1 MLQTIGILDYNNKN
15 MGDPCGKYITDMEF
29 LKHMIPHHQVAVDM
43 SKKVLL
49 TSSDPIIIYLARN
62 IIYKQSDEILLMENI
77 LLSNIPNMS
86 SSDEQMYLEIPNQ
99 FTVYYPKK
107 SRDEHPQCGLHHFD
121 PNIIHSNHKPTDKE
135 YLDHMVSH
143 HDVAIEMSE
152 RVTKNSK
159 NPLMVSFAYDTIANQ
174 RYEIWLMRQLL
185 KSNKIHSPIL
195 EPFNTNAN
203 TNTYSFYVLL
213 IILLFV
219 SVIIYK
225 SNVII

>member
-1 MLQTIGILDYNNKN
+1 MLQTIGILSYNNKN
-15 MGDPCGKYITDMEF
+15 MGNPCGKYITDIEF

-49 TSSDPIIIYLARN
+49 TSNDPTIIYLARN

-77 LLSNIPNMS
+77 LLSGIPNMA

-99 FTVYYPKK
+99 FTVYYPKE
-107 SRDEHPQCGLHHFD
+107 SRAEHQQCGLHHFD
-121 PNIIHSNHKPTDKE
+121 PTTIQNSHKLTDKE
-135 YLDHMVSH
+135 YLDHMISH

-159 NPLMVSFAYDTIANQ
+159 NPLMVSFAYDTIKNQ

-195 EPFNTNAN
+195 EAFSTN
-203 TNTYSFYVLL
+203 TNTYLFILL
-213 IILLFV
+213 IILLFI
-219 SVIIYK
+219 SIIL
-225 SNVII
+225 I

>member
-1 MLQTIGILDYNNKN
+1 MLQTIGILSYNNKN
-15 MGDPCGKYITDMEF
+15 MGNPCGKYITDIEF

-49 TSSDPIIIYLARN
+49 TSNDPTIIYLARN

-77 LLSNIPNMS
+77 LLSGIPNMA

-99 FTVYYPKK
+99 FTVYYPKE
-107 SRDEHPQCGLHHFD
+107 SRAEHQPCGLHHFD
-121 PNIIHSNHKPTDKE
+121 PTIIQNSHKLTDKE

-159 NPLMVSFAYDTIANQ
+159 NPLMVSFA
-174 RYEIWLMRQLL
+174 
-185 KSNKIHSPIL
+185 
-195 EPFNTNAN
+195 
-203 TNTYSFYVLL
+203 
-213 IILLFV
+213 
-219 SVIIYK
+219 
-225 SNVII
+225 